1 MSWLP
6 YLTDFWFILVAL
18 AFLGLSIFVHEL
30 GHFLAAKRRGLVI
43 KRFSIGFGP
52 RIFGWEKNG
61 VEYRLSAIPFGGYVA
76 LPQLVDMGRIEG
88 SEDGDQDKGGDDEN
102 DEETDEEE
110 PEELPPI
117 SYVDKMI
124 VSVMGAVFNVI
135 FAFCLACVPWLFG
148 QEVYDWERTT
158 EVGHVQEELEF
169 DVQSTDESVTIDGP
183 AYKDGQGVKPG
194 DKILTVDGE
203 EVRNFQDI
211 RNRIAAGTG
220 RKNGS
225 PVVHL
230 EVEREGTKQSIEIQP
245 GIVSNEEMR
254 MIGIGPKQTFFVGKL
269 MEGKPKY
276 VEQPVDNG
284 LEPGDQLWKVNGE
297 PIHSFFDL
305 KDNHLKK
312 SGYGPVELTVRK
324 GGEGGP
330 LATYTIHT
338 EERLTI
344 WTEEPIENGKWKK
357 DQQFLIGFAPEFKKI
372 IIHPNPVET
381 IWNRANDMYVTLRA
395 LVSTKSNVKLRNMSG
410 PVSIVHHLSW
420 FARIGFMKLLWFVV
434 FINVNLAILNLLPIP
449 VLDGG
454 HMMFATID
462 KLRGK
467 PIPLPIL
474 ERIQVVFIALLL
486 SFMLYV
492 TWYDLMRIIF
502 GA

>member
-88 SEDGDQDKGGDDEN
+88 SEDGDQDKGGDEEGEN
-102 DEETDEEE
+102 EEETDEEE

-117 SYVDKMI
+117 SYADKMI

-158 EVGHVQEELEF
+158 EIGHVQKELEF
-169 DVQSTDESVTIDGP
+169 NVQSTDENVTIPGP

-211 RNRIAAGTG
+211 RNRIAAGVG
-220 RKNGS
+220 RKENGD

-230 EVEREGTKQSIEIQP
+230 LVERDNQEVTIEIQP

-269 MEGKPKY
+269 MEGKPQY
-276 VEQPVDNG
+276 VEQPADNG
-284 LEPGDQLWKVNGE
+284 LEPGDQLWKLNGE
-297 PIHSFFDL
+297 RIHSFFDL
-305 KDNHLKK
+305 KNKLLDKNASAH
-312 SGYGPVELTVRK
+312 VELTVRK
-324 GGEGGP
+324 GGENGS
-330 LATYTIHT
+330 LATYSIRTDKH
-338 EERLTI
+338 
-344 WTEEPIENGKWKK
+344 
-357 DQQFLIGFAPEFKKI
+357 LIGFAPEFKKI
-372 IIHPNPVET
+372 IIHPNPVDT

-410 PVSIVHHLSW
+410 PVGIVHHLSW